1 MLTFLSPAPAL
12 IAAAVSVPLLL
23 LIYFLRLRRRPLRVS
38 STLLW
43 EQAAR
48 DLQVNVPF
56 RWLRVSAILLLQLGA
71 LAALL
76 LALARPA
83 IKGAAPVADRVVI
96 IIDRSAS
103 MSAHDG
109 SERSGAANDVDRAPT
124 RLDEAK
130 ARAVEL
136 VRDLAR
142 GTTATGERPSA
153 MVIASAASA
162 RIVQSYTSVTADLID
177 AINAIEPTDQP
188 GDIAAAAELLDAARA
203 AAPPAHTPLSSDVAE
218 AGSRATQERVVAF
231 TDLPPD
237 VRPDTHGVP
246 MRIVR
251 IRPRT
256 PSETSGVP
264 TGGPASPT
272 PRGAP
277 GNLGIVAFSVR
288 RDLERPDTVH
298 AFARIA
304 NAGPETVS
312 TIVRC
317 LIDGSPVVADADR
330 SPANRGG
337 GSARNV
343 DVPGRTAS
351 AAGEIGLTFD
361 FIHRSGGTVLIVID
375 RPDLLDADNAC
386 AAVVGAVTTPAVLVV
401 APGSPKPEPDEFLMG
416 FIDSVHARALRTVDA
431 RAYADE
437 MADARAE
444 SRRPWRGFNLVV
456 FDRVSPAPGDVPP
469 QATISFGAGLPVA
482 GLTLRPT
489 GDTRGAIRFDT
500 WRRSDPLM
508 RYVALDPIVISPPPA
523 IIETAPA
530 ASPSGPGVPG
540 PTTQPGVVPLAF
552 GPDGPII
559 AAQDEPGVGAHRV
572 VVSFPLTRSNWAPD
586 TSFAVFMANAVDLL
600 TGRGDAAIGRFFT
613 TVEPVTVRPA
623 AGATRIEVRGP
634 ASRTVDLAGEAGSG
648 APSAGSGS
656 VSLGVLDLAG
666 VYRVTGAEEATV
678 CVNMLSE
685 AETLLGAPGS
695 LSTESGGSGVAP
707 RAPSAALPDEGEQ
720 RDGRREVWHWFVLLG
735 ALLAG
740 VEWVVFASRV
750 RA

>member
-109 SERSGAANDVDRAPT
+109 SERSDAANDVDRPPT

-177 AINAIEPTDQP
+177 AINSIEPTDQP

-203 AAPPAHTPLSSDVAE
+203 AAPHPPTSPAGAAASESHAAE
-218 AGSRATQERVVAF
+218 ERVVAF

-251 IRPRT
+251 IRARA
-256 PSETSGVP
+256 PSETSGAP
-264 TGGPASPT
+264 TGGPASLT

-277 GNLGIVAFSVR
+277 DNLGIVAFSVR

-298 AFARIA
+298 AFARIT
-304 NAGPETVS
+304 NAGPEPVS

-317 LIDGSPVVADADR
+317 LIDGSPVVAAADR

-343 DVPGRTAS
+343 DVPGRTTNT
-351 AAGEIGLTFD
+351 AGEIGVTFD
-361 FIHRSGGTVLIVID
+361 FVHRSGGTVLIVID

-386 AAVVGAVTTPAVLVV
+386 AAVVGPVTTPSVLVV

-416 FIDSVHARALRTVDA
+416 FFDSVHARALRTVDA
-431 RAYADE
+431 RAFADE

-469 QATISFGAGLPVA
+469 QATISFGAGLPLA
-482 GLTLRPT
+482 GLALRPSA
-489 GDTRGAIRFDT
+489 DTRGAIRFDT

-508 RYVALDPIVISPPPA
+508 RYVALDPIVVSPPPA
-523 IIETAPA
+523 VIETAPA

-540 PTTQPGVVPLAF
+540 PTTRPDVVPLAF

-559 AAQDEPGVGAHRV
+559 AAQEEPGVGAHRV
-572 VVSFPLTRSNWAPD
+572 VVSFPLARSNWAPD

-623 AGATRIEVRGP
+623 AGAARIEVQGP
-634 ASRTVDLAGEAGSG
+634 VSRTFDLAADAGSG
-648 APSAGSGS
+648 APSAGAGS
-656 VSLGVLDLAG
+656 VTLGVLDLAG

-678 CVNMLSE
+678 CANMLSE
-685 AETLLGAPGS
+685 GETLLGAPGS
-695 LSTESGGSGVAP
+695 LSPESGGSGVAP
-707 RAPSAALPDEGEQ
+707 RAPSAALSDEGEQ
-720 RDGRREVWHWFVLLG
+720 REGRREVWHWFVLLG